1 MYSDMNKELIKRN
14 NPREEIMKSIKK
26 ETRMRILSSIDQINS
41 NSSEIESLTSQNDN
55 LKKEIQKL
63 EKINETATKKIIST
77 ENQINNNSSEI
88 KSLIS
93 KNKDLMKD
101 LKNIDKNTN

>member
-1 MYSDMNKELIKRN
+1 MYSDMNKEIIKRN
-14 NPREEIMKSIKK
+14 DPKEEIEKSIEK
-26 ETRMRILSSIDQINS
+26 ETRVRILSSINQINN
-41 NSSEIESLTSQNDN
+41 NSSEIESLTSQNDK

-77 ENQINNNSSEI
+77 ENQINYNSSEI

-93 KNKDLMKD
+93 KNKDLIKELKD
-101 LKNIDKNTN
+101 TDKMN